1 MSHANARLTVH
12 GRFLLIER
20 VIRDRRP
27 VAHVAKELGI
37 SRQCAHRWVN
47 RYRAEAA
54 AGLLDR
60 PSRPRRSPSKTSGER
75 EDAVLA
81 ARKVLRA
88 GPARIAAATGVPART
103 VSRILTRHRVPPL
116 AACDPVT
123 GAPIRASR
131 ATAARY
137 ERPRPGELI
146 HVDVKK
152 LGRIPDG
159 GGWRAHGRS
168 EKVRG
173 RGIGYDFI
181 HVAVDDH
188 TRIAYA
194 EIHPDEKGTTCARF
208 LSRAG
213 AFFHAA
219 GIERI
224 ERILTDNAFAYRNSA
239 AFQAA
244 AADLGAVQRFIK
256 PRCPWTNGKAERFN
270 RTLATEWAYAR
281 PYTSNTER
289 DAALDPWLRHY
300 NTERIHTG
308 IGGTPINRVTPT

>member
-37 SRQCAHRWVN
+37 SAVRPPVGQPVPGRS
-47 RYRAEAA
+47 A

-123 GAPIRASR
+123 GAPIRPPGPR
-131 ATAARY
+131 RPATNAPA
-137 ERPRPGELI
+137 PG
-146 HVDVKK
+146 
-152 LGRIPDG
+152 
-159 GGWRAHGRS
+159 
-168 EKVRG
+168 
-173 RGIGYDFI
+173 
-181 HVAVDDH
+181 
-188 TRIAYA
+188 
-194 EIHPDEKGTTCARF
+194 
-208 LSRAG
+208 
-213 AFFHAA
+213 
-219 GIERI
+219 
-224 ERILTDNAFAYRNSA
+224 N
-239 AFQAA
+239 
-244 AADLGAVQRFIK
+244 
-256 PRCPWTNGKAERFN
+256 
-270 RTLATEWAYAR
+270 
-281 PYTSNTER
+281 
-289 DAALDPWLRHY
+289 
-300 NTERIHTG
+300 
-308 IGGTPINRVTPT
+308 